1 MIKEMTQEEI
11 DMMLH
16 FIDMLE
22 LCKEERATK
31 TLPVS

>member
-1 MIKEMTQEEI
+1 MMREMTQEQI

-16 FIDMLE
+16 FIDMLY